1 MEKILDNIGFY
12 GPLINFIITAVNIW
26 KQPIYLV
33 GYIVTSFINV
43 IINRVL
49 KMTIKQ
55 ERPSHGKKLVA
66 WEHYTGAEH
75 YGMPSLHAQS
85 VFFSMTYLYL
95 VKRSV
100 FWTLVESFVAS
111 MTFYQ
116 RWKYRN
122 HTLEQL
128 VVGSALGSTVAYIS
142 HMIIHQYLH
151 GQ

>member
-1 MEKILDNIGFY
+1 MEKITDSIGFY
-12 GPLINFIITAVNIW
+12 GPLINFIITTVNIW
-26 KQPIYLV
+26 KQPLYLA
-33 GYIVTSFINV
+33 GYIVTSFVNV

-55 ERPSHGKKLVA
+55 ERPSHSKKLVA
-66 WEHYTGAEH
+66 WEHYTGAEQ

-95 VKRSV
+95 VKRHV
-100 FWTLVESFVAS
+100 YWTLIECFVAI

-122 HTLEQL
+122 HTLNQL
-128 VVGSALGSTVAYIS
+128 VVGSILGSTIAYIS
-142 HMIIHQYLH
+142 HMIIRQYLH
-151 GQ
+151 GR